1 MLRQKDIL
9 LDVLLL
15 FYFDYSW
22 TDRFHCIRILRII
35 ETGMKSACDYVERKP
50 GAKVQTD
57 DAIVHYQIQKNT
69 VIIVYII
76 FEHGKRLFQDNMRKE
91 L

>member
-1 MLRQKDIL
+1 MLRLYDPGFLYGFDI
-9 LDVLLL
+9 VT
-15 FYFDYSW
+15 W
-22 TDRFHCIRILRII
+22 TDKL
-35 ETGMKSACDYVERKP
+35 

-76 FEHGKRLFQDNMRKE
+76 FEQGKRLFQDNMRKE